1 MRTSLS
7 DQLILE
13 NSNIIPSFHHQ
24 IELLLSILLSLE
36 LFLSKDKR
44 IFDQWVALNGAK
56 ENKSVQSDQ
65 KRLIVF
71 GNNIPLGD
79 LVSSRKRL

>member
-7 DQLILE
+7 DQLTPE

-24 IELLLSILLSLE
+24 IELLLSTLLSLE
-36 LFLSKDKR
+36 LFLSKDKKF
-44 IFDQWVALNGAK
+44 FDQWVALNGAK
-56 ENKSVQSDQ
+56 ENKFVQSDQ
-65 KRLIVF
+65 KRLIVL